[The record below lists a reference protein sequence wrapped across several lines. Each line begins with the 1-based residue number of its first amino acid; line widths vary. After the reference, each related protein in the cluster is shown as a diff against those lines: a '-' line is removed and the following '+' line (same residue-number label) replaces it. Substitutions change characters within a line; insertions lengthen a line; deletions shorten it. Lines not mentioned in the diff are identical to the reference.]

1 MVRFVLRENSTSI
14 GFGVAWILNTV
25 KSERIGRMSA
35 THCGSGDAKNS
46 DMYKAAWVY
55 LRNEQDIA
63 DALQNTILSCYEKIQ
78 GLREVKYFKTWL
90 MRILINE
97 CKDILRQKNHD
108 AELDNFSEGVQCEDL
123 DLCEW
128 KQLLLCLDEESRKI
142 VELYYFDEFSV
153 KEISALLEMNSNT
166 VSTKLSRAR
175 AKLKEVIRR

>member
-1 MVRFVLRENSTSI
+1 M
-14 GFGVAWILNTV
+14 
-25 KSERIGRMSA
+25 
-35 THCGSGDAKNS
+35 
-46 DMYKAAWVY
+46 
-55 LRNEQDIA
+55 
-63 DALQNTILSCYEKIQ
+63 
-78 GLREVKYFKTWL
+78 KYFKTWL

-108 AELDNFSEGVQCEDL
+108 TELDNFSEGVHCEDL

>member
-1 MVRFVLRENSTSI
+1 MEALVT
-14 GFGVAWILNTV
+14 A
-25 KSERIGRMSA
+25 
-35 THCGSGDAKNS
+35 AKNGDKEAFVQLIRINKQS
-46 DMYKAAWVY
+46 MYKAAWVY

-108 AELDNFSEGVQCEDL
+108 TELDNFSEGVQCEDL

-153 KEISALLEMNSNT
+153 KEIGNLLEMNSNT

-175 AKLKEVIRR
+175 AKLKKKKL

>member
-1 MVRFVLRENSTSI
+1 
-14 GFGVAWILNTV
+14 
-25 KSERIGRMSA
+25 
-35 THCGSGDAKNS
+35 
-46 DMYKAAWVY
+46 
-55 LRNEQDIA
+55 
-63 DALQNTILSCYEKIQ
+63 
-78 GLREVKYFKTWL
+78 

-153 KEISALLEMNSNT
+153 KEIGNLLEMNSNT
-166 VSTKLSRAR
+166 SINQTFPGKS
-175 AKLKEVIRR
+175 KIKKGDQEVKTNG

>member
-1 MVRFVLRENSTSI
+1 MEALVT
-14 GFGVAWILNTV
+14 A
-25 KSERIGRMSA
+25 
-35 THCGSGDAKNS
+35 AKNGDKEAFVQLIWINKQS
-46 DMYKAAWVY
+46 MYKAAWVY

-108 AELDNFSEGVQCEDL
+108 TELDNFSEGVQC
-123 DLCEW
+123 
-128 KQLLLCLDEESRKI
+128 EESRKI
-142 VELYYFDEFSV
+142 VELYYFDEYSV
-153 KEISALLEMNSNT
+153 KEIGNLLEMNSNT

-175 AKLKEVIRR
+175 AKLKKVIRR

>member
-1 MVRFVLRENSTSI
+1 MEALVT
-14 GFGVAWILNTV
+14 A
-25 KSERIGRMSA
+25 
-35 THCGSGDAKNS
+35 AKNGDKEAFVQLIRINKQS
-46 DMYKAAWVY
+46 MYKAAWVY

-108 AELDNFSEGVQCEDL
+108 TELDNFSEGVHCEDL

-142 VELYYFDEFSV
+142 VELYYFAEFSV
-153 KEISALLEMNSNT
+153 KEIGNLLRTRSEERFQQECRDRSRMPSSA
-166 VSTKLSRAR
+166 
-175 AKLKEVIRR
+175 

>member
-1 MVRFVLRENSTSI
+1 MITKGTDKFKAFPLIRINKQSLYKT
-14 GFGVAWILNTV
+14 AWI
-25 KSERIGRMSA
+25 
-35 THCGSGDAKNS
+35 
-46 DMYKAAWVY
+46 Y
-55 LRNEQDIA
+55 LRDEQDIA
-63 DALQNTILSCYEKIQ
+63 DALQNTILSCYENIQ
-78 GLREVKYFKTWL
+78 RLREPKYFKTWL

-108 AELDNFSEGVQCEDL
+108 TELDNFSEGVH
-123 DLCEW
+123 CEW

-175 AKLKEVIRR
+175 AKLKKVIRR